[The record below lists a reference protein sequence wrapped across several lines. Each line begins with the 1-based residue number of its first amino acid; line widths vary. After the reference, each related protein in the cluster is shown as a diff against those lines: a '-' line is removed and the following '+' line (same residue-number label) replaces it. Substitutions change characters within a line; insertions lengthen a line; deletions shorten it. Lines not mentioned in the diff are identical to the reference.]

1 MLYFD
6 PTPINFTLM
15 LVLALGAWAI
25 HSASKQRVDVNVP
38 LIFYAVIL
46 VFNRL
51 ADKGLNVPLI
61 LAGIVMAS
69 LIRFEFLNKSFVKW
83 ISYIQMA
90 ILVMILWNGLVAIF
104 GPALALRV

>member
-6 PTPINFTLM
+6 ATPVNFTLM
-15 LVLALGAWAI
+15 LVLALGVWAV

-46 VFNRL
+46 LFNRL

-61 LAGIVMAS
+61 LAGIVLAS
-69 LIRFEFLNKSFVKW
+69 LVRFEFLNKGFIKW
-83 ISYIQMA
+83 ISFAQIGII
-90 ILVMILWNGLVAIF
+90 ILILWNGLVAIF
-104 GPALALRV
+104 GPGLAPRV